1 MYVLLDE
8 EGVVARWPYAIT
20 DLRRDNPDTS
30 FPVEPSNECLAGFNV
45 FPVTPAAQPEASL
58 IERIDHADPV
68 LTDGEWVQQWSV
80 EPLPLADAKA
90 VLWARAK
97 AKRES
102 ITDAPG
108 AMVTTPFGVVQ
119 SDATSQRNINGMVT
133 MALIAQG
140 MGAPFDEAF
149 TLADN
154 SVVKLKAPQMIG
166 LGVAVGQHVASA
178 YARGRVLRDAI
189 NDAQDHKDLAAID
202 VEAGWP

>member
-8 EGVVARWPYAIT
+8 QGAVARYPYSVT

-30 FPVEPSNECLAGFNV
+30 FPVQPSDESLDGFRVYPVAETEP
-45 FPVTPAAQPEASL
+45 PAASL
-58 IERIDHADPV
+58 IERVEYADPV
-68 LTDGEWVQQWSV
+68 LVDGVWTQQWAV
-80 EPLPLADAKA
+80 EPLPLAEAKA
-90 VLWARAK
+90 VLWALAK

-108 AMVTTPFGVVQ
+108 TMVTTPFGTIQ

-140 MGAPFDEAF
+140 MGAPFSEAF

-154 SVVKLKAPQMIG
+154 SVVTLSAPQMIG
-166 LGVAVGQHVASA
+166 LGAAVGQHVAAA
-178 YARGRVLRDAI
+178 YARGRALRDAI
-189 NDAQDHKDLAAID
+189 HTALDHDTLDLID
-202 VEAGWP
+202 VDAGWP